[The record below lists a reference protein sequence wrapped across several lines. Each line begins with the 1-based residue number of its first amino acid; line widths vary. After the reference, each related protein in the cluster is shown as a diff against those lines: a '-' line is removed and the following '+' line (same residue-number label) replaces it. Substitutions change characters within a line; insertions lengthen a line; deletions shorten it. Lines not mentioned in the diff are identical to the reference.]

1 LSGADHV
8 LGGIPALIAALPTPG
23 RSVLQT
29 VLHEGAIGGPPADVL
44 LRLFH
49 FSI

>member
-1 LSGADHV
+1 MSGADHAF
-8 LGGIPALIAALPTPG
+8 GGILALIAPLPTPG
-23 RSVLQT
+23 RSALQT

-49 FSI
+49 PSI